1 MVCVPNS
8 LLRPSRV
15 CVAKTWGAAQGDT
28 EEETGC
34 PPLFE
39 FASPDDAEALD
50 LIADAVLSPED
61 DPDGARCVSRVWMQ
75 AGAEVFAGGKVDE
88 GSLMMCNG
96 GVWPSMLTGM
106 SLASVSCVWGGA

>member
-1 MVCVPNS
+1 MHTAHLAAPV
-8 LLRPSRV
+8 RV
-15 CVAKTWGAAQGDT
+15 CAVKACGAAQGDT

-61 DPDGARCVSRVWMQ
+61 DPDGARCVPRARGVEGFKGLIFYNFRWVKGEGFARVCWTRGAPIGCWGAMQ
-75 AGAEVFAGGKVDE
+75 CRG
-88 GSLMMCNG
+88 
-96 GVWPSMLTGM
+96 
-106 SLASVSCVWGGA
+106 LAAC